1 MNNIQILRI
10 GLFQMAAGGLSVI
23 FLGILNRVMRVEL
36 GIDLLVVSL
45 LVGGGHY
52 LGALVAI
59 PFGHYSDTHRIAG
72 YRRTIYIVIGTIVT
86 TAVLVL
92 APHMAVWVS
101 SDTTIFRIITAF
113 MFFLL
118 EGISTF
124 LAGTAYLALIADL
137 TKSKE
142 RGSAAGL
149 VWTLLMIGIIIAGIT
164 AASYMENYSFN
175 RIIILCSS
183 ASVIALIMSL
193 IALWKQENRS
203 NEKIVQTES
212 LLNAFNAM
220 ISIKTTRHFAIF
232 LLIGMFSFFMQDVI
246 LEPFGGEVFN
256 LSTAETTR
264 FNSFMGIGL
273 VSAMLFGGIYLT
285 PRIGKHKLTT
295 LGCWILTAS
304 FTGLAVSGFTGNGQ
318 VLNLI
323 ISLLGLGAGFFTI
336 GSIALM
342 MDLTTSQHVGLFIG
356 GWTLVQAAAKGPASI
371 MSGVFQQIFSSLGL
385 LPGQAYGAV
394 FIVEAIGIVV
404 AIFILNQV
412 NIQKFQDEIK
422 SVWINNPININ

>member
-142 RGSAAGL
+142 RGH
-149 VWTLLMIGIIIAGIT
+149 
-164 AASYMENYSFN
+164 
-175 RIIILCSS
+175 C
-183 ASVIALIMSL
+183 
-193 IALWKQENRS
+193 
-203 NEKIVQTES
+203 
-212 LLNAFNAM
+212 
-220 ISIKTTRHFAIF
+220 
-232 LLIGMFSFFMQDVI
+232 
-246 LEPFGGEVFN
+246 
-256 LSTAETTR
+256 
-264 FNSFMGIGL
+264 
-273 VSAMLFGGIYLT
+273 
-285 PRIGKHKLTT
+285 
-295 LGCWILTAS
+295 
-304 FTGLAVSGFTGNGQ
+304 
-318 VLNLI
+318 
-323 ISLLGLGAGFFTI
+323 
-336 GSIALM
+336 
-342 MDLTTSQHVGLFIG
+342 
-356 GWTLVQAAAKGPASI
+356 
-371 MSGVFQQIFSSLGL
+371 
-385 LPGQAYGAV
+385 
-394 FIVEAIGIVV
+394 
-404 AIFILNQV
+404 
-412 NIQKFQDEIK
+412 
-422 SVWINNPININ
+422 